1 MPFVLFALVVAWAA
15 MLLFGG
21 LDLDRALLSLLHGG
35 DRSSELVLGARV
47 ASAFG
52 SAEILI
58 PLSLA
63 AAAWLVFQ
71 RRIKSAAV
79 LILATTSG
87 RILVELQKAQTA
99 RIRPAE
105 QPQLAEVHNL
115 AFPSG
120 HAANATIVFLT
131 LAFLLTST
139 YPRRALAV
147 WAAVWLSILVGVS
160 RLVLGVHWP
169 SDVIA
174 GWAFGL
180 FWTLLLL
187 RLTGHEVGDGSPRR
201 ARHSNLQSQD
211 APPPP

>member
-1 MPFVLFALVVAWAA
+1 MPFIFFALVVAWAA

-47 ASAFG
+47 ASALG
-52 SAEILI
+52 SAEFLI
-58 PLSLA
+58 PVSLA
-63 AAAWLVFQ
+63 AAAWLVVR
-71 RRIKSAAV
+71 RRIKSASV
-79 LILATTSG
+79 LILATAGG
-87 RILVELQKAQTA
+87 RLLVELQKAQTA

-105 QPQLAEVHNL
+105 QPHLAEVHNL

-120 HAANATIVFLT
+120 HAANATIVFLA
-131 LAFLLTST
+131 LAFLLTSAW
-139 YPRRALAV
+139 PRRALAV

-180 FWTLLLL
+180 LWTLLLL
-187 RLTGHEVGDGSPRR
+187 RLTGHDVGDGTPR
-201 ARHSNLQSQD
+201 ALRHSSREGEQK
-211 APPPP
+211 

>member
-1 MPFVLFALVVAWAA
+1 MPFVFFALIVAWAA

-35 DRSSELVLGARV
+35 NRSSEFVLGARV
-47 ASAFG
+47 ATALG
-52 SAEILI
+52 STEILI

-63 AAAWLVFQ
+63 AAAWLVAQ
-71 RRIKSAAV
+71 RRIKSAAI
-79 LILATTSG
+79 LILATTGG
-87 RILVELQKAQTA
+87 RLLVELQKAQTA

-105 QPQLAEVHNL
+105 QPQLVEVHNL
-115 AFPSG
+115 SFPSG
-120 HAANATIVFLT
+120 HAANATIVFLA
-131 LAFLLTST
+131 LAFLLTAT

-187 RLTGHEVGDGSPRR
+187 RLTGHDLGDGTPRVL
-201 ARHSNLQSQD
+201 RHSSSEGEQK
-211 APPPP
+211 

>member
-1 MPFVLFALVVAWAA
+1 MPFILFALVVAWAA

-21 LDLDRALLSLLHGG
+21 LDLDRALLALLHGG
-35 DRSSELVLGARV
+35 DRSTALVLGARL
-47 ASAFG
+47 ATALG
-52 SAEILI
+52 SAELLI

-63 AAAWLVFQ
+63 GAAWLVWR

-79 LILATTSG
+79 LILATGGG
-87 RILVELQKAQTA
+87 RLLVELQKAQTA

-105 QPQLAEVHNL
+105 QPQLVEVHNL
-115 AFPSG
+115 SFPSG
-120 HAANATIVFLT
+120 HAANATIVFVA
-131 LAFLLTST
+131 LAFLLTAT
-139 YPRRALAV
+139 WPRRALAL

-187 RLTGHEVGDGSPRR
+187 RLTGHDLGDGTPR
-201 ARHSNLQSQD
+201 AFRHSSREGEQR
-211 APPPP
+211 

>member
-35 DRSSELVLGARV
+35 RSRELVLGARV
-47 ASAFG
+47 ASALG
-52 SAEILI
+52 SAELLI
-58 PLSLA
+58 ALTFA
-63 AAAWLVFQ
+63 AAAWLLVR
-71 RRIKSAAV
+71 RRIRSAAILV
-79 LILATTSG
+79 LATASG
-87 RILVELQKAQTA
+87 RILIELQKAQTA

-105 QPQLAEVHNL
+105 QPPLVDTHNL

-120 HAANATIVFLT
+120 HAANATIVFLA

-139 YPRRALAV
+139 WPRRALAV
-147 WAAVWLSILVGVS
+147 WGAVWLSILVGVS

-187 RLTGHEVGDGSPRR
+187 RLTGHDLGDGTQRR
-201 ARHSNLQSQD
+201 VRHSSLEGEQR
-211 APPPP
+211 

>member
-35 DRSSELVLGARV
+35 DSSSEIVLGARI
-47 ASAFG
+47 ASALG
-52 SAEILI
+52 SAEFLI
-58 PLSLA
+58 PLTLA
-63 AAAWLVFQ
+63 GGAWLVVR

-79 LILATTSG
+79 LILAAASG
-87 RILVELQKAQTA
+87 RLLVEVQKAQTA
-99 RIRPAE
+99 RIRPAD
-105 QPQLAEVHNL
+105 QPHLVDTQNL

-120 HAANATIVFLT
+120 HAANATIVFLA
-131 LAFLLTST
+131 LAFLLTSAW
-139 YPRRALAV
+139 PRRPLAV
-147 WAAVWLSILVGVS
+147 WGAVWLSILVGVS

-180 FWTLLLL
+180 FWALLLL
-187 RLTGHEVGDGSPRR
+187 RLTGHDLGDGTPR
-201 ARHSNLQSQD
+201 AVRHSFPEGEQR
-211 APPPP
+211 